1 MLDAI
6 LPFDSTTSNV
16 CHNTGSVG
24 LNQAYTERQEM
35 IRNCQYDDA
44 RIWLESKKKWFGRS
58 WQVQKK
64 EGRIRLS
71 VKVFSLVCKWIDK
84 RSYCIFELRR
94 KIRLDYSPSTGTHVS
109 RTHNITSPNWLD
121 SSAVIYSTASVSQRL
136 WVQLLFRT
144 GLFFQAFS

>member
-44 RIWLESKKKWFGRS
+44 RIWLESKKK
-58 WQVQKK
+58 
-64 EGRIRLS
+64 
-71 VKVFSLVCKWIDK
+71 
-84 RSYCIFELRR
+84 
-94 KIRLDYSPSTGTHVS
+94 
-109 RTHNITSPNWLD
+109 
-121 SSAVIYSTASVSQRL
+121 
-136 WVQLLFRT
+136 
-144 GLFFQAFS
+144 

>member
-6 LPFDSTTSNV
+6 LPFDSTASNV

-24 LNQAYTERQEM
+24 LTQAYTERKEM
-35 IRNCQYDDA
+35 IRNCQYDAA

-64 EGRIRLS
+64 EGRIKLS
-71 VKVFSLVCKWIDK
+71 MKVFSLLCKWIDK

-94 KIRLDYSPSTGTHVS
+94 KIRDLTLHHLQVHMYQELTTVP
-109 RTHNITSPNWLD
+109 
-121 SSAVIYSTASVSQRL
+121 
-136 WVQLLFRT
+136 T
-144 GLFFQAFS
+144 GLIALLLSRALHQYRRGYGCNSCSGLDFFLRP